1 MWLDKN
7 QRGAGKPKDSR
18 FISSNNNG
26 GNGELGKNYAA
37 VVSRRQ
43 MAPLGSPFSGGLDTF
58 VLMSAPI
65 QSSGQPLLT
74 NHNPF
79 TTTDKIY
86 IILATKIS
94 SYRFCLSRNT
104 NNMAYFKPSYGV
116 NGLGIPMGPMDAAT
130 LHHSMGYS
138 GTLTL

>member
-26 GNGELGKNYAA
+26 GSGELGKNYAA

-94 SYRFCLSRNT
+94 SSVFVFPGIQTIWPILSR
-104 NNMAYFKPSYGV
+104 
-116 NGLGIPMGPMDAAT
+116 
-130 LHHSMGYS
+130 
-138 GTLTL
+138 LTASTAWGSRWGQWTPPPCTTAWDIQVH